1 MPRGSPPR
9 WSPSTSTSSASG
21 PGSTARAGTSP
32 WPCARSWPRPATS
45 AARPTGGASTRSG
58 ARCCCCTVSV
68 TGWCRSRWPRAWRGP
83 TRPGRWWCC
92 RAWVTCRS
100 WRRRRSA
107 PRRSSAGWARQDGS
121 VTEADRL
128 QEAWSHFYWPAPD
141 EFVERR
147 GALAA
152 RARSA
157 GQAPAAKQIAALR
170 KPTRSAWVVNR
181 LVRADPGVTAELA
194 ELGEELRAAQDSLDG
209 SAIRELSQQRR
220 ELIESLVRRAF
231 TVVGVSAPPAAIRD
245 EVTATL
251 SAALADQQFADTLA
265 AGALVRAVQAE
276 GFGPVGRPTLTV
288 VRGGG
293 SGVKTAGTGREAGG
307 ARAPRGKT
315 AADARSRAP
324 AAPSAEQL
332 RAERER
338 RHRAAAAEAEQA
350 ASEASR
356 AADAA
361 TAAEHELEAT
371 GQRLGGEV
379 GGGREALAS
388 ARSQARRARTR
399 QRSAQQALD
408 RLRG

>member
-1 MPRGSPPR
+1 MTDGDLLGEAVAELY
-9 WSPSTSTSSASG
+9 SS
-21 PGSTARAGTSP
+21 
-32 WPCARSWPRPATS
+32 
-45 AARPTGGASTRSG
+45 
-58 ARCCCCTVSV
+58 
-68 TGWCRSRWPRAWRGP
+68 
-83 TRPGRWWCC
+83 
-92 RAWVTCRS
+92 
-100 WRRRRSA
+100 
-107 PRRSSAGWARQDGS
+107 D
-121 VTEADRL
+121 
-128 QEAWSHFYWPAPD
+128 PD

-147 GALAA
+147 GALVA
-152 RARSA
+152 RGREA

-194 ELGEELRAAQDSLDG
+194 QLGEELRAAQDSLDG

-231 TVVGVSAPPAAIRD
+231 TVVGISAPPAAIRD

-251 SAALADQQFADTLA
+251 GAALADPQFADTLA

-288 VRGGG
+288 VKGG
-293 SGVKTAGTGREAGG
+293 AGRAGEVGG

-324 AAPSAEQL
+324 AAPSPEQL

-338 RHRAAAAEAEQA
+338 RHRAAVAEAEQA

-361 TAAEHELEAT
+361 TTAEHELEAT
-371 GQRLGGEV
+371 VQRLEEELAD
-379 GGGREALAS
+379 GREALAS